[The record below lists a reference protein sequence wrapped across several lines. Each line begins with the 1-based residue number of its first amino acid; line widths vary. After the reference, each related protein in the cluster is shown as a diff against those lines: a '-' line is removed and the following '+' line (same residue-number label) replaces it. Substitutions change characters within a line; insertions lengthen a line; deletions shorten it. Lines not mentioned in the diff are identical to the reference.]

1 MLLKTEKPNIRS
13 YSLEDLRQFFV
24 ENGESAFRANQIW
37 QWVWQK
43 HVKSFDEMSNVS
55 KELRAFLEE
64 HFMISELQI
73 QQMQISK
80 DRTIKTA
87 FSLSDGR
94 VVEGVLIPADN
105 RMTACISSQVGC
117 SLDCKFCA
125 TAQLKMMRNL
135 HPDEIYDQVVAIKKQ
150 AEEHYNQPLTN
161 IVLMGMGEPL
171 LNFKN
176 VSTAIQHIT
185 SEQGLG
191 MSAKRITLST
201 SGISKMIRKLGED
214 KVKYRLA
221 LSLHAADNE
230 KRSQIMSINQSNPLE
245 DLADALRF
253 YYAQTGNSVTYEYIL
268 FKDFND
274 SDLDAQNLIKFAR
287 IIPSKVNII
296 EYNPVEG
303 TPFRQSDPTRLS
315 HFQAMLEKAGITTTV
330 RRSRGKDID
339 AACGQLANKSV
350 THAKI

>member
-1 MLLKTEKPNIRS
+1 MLLKTSKPNIRS
-13 YSLEDLRQFFV
+13 FALDELRAYFLEK
-24 ENGESAFRANQIW
+24 GESAFRANQIF

-43 HVKSFDEMSNVS
+43 HVKSFDEMTNVG
-55 KELRAFLEE
+55 KDLRAFLEE
-64 HFMISELQI
+64 NFLITELQI
-73 QQMQISK
+73 QQVQVSSDK
-80 DRTIKTA
+80 TIKTA
-87 FSLSDGR
+87 FSLTDEK

-135 HPDEIYDQVVAIKKQ
+135 HPDEIYDQVVAIKNQ
-150 AEEHYNQPLTN
+150 AQEYYNQPLTN

-176 VSTAIQHIT
+176 VSTAIDQIT

-201 SGISKMIRKLGED
+201 SGVAKMIKKLGD
-214 KVKYRLA
+214 DNVKYRLA
-221 LSLHAADNE
+221 VSLHAADNA
-230 KRSQIMSINQSNPLE
+230 KRSQIMSINDSNPLE
-245 DLADALRF
+245 DLAEALK
-253 YYAQTGNSVTYEYIL
+253 YYYSKTGNSVTYEYIL

-274 SDLDAQNLIKFAR
+274 SELDARNLIKFAKH
-287 IIPSKVNII
+287 IPSKVNII
-296 EYNPVEG
+296 EYNPVDG
-303 TPFRQSDPTRLS
+303 SPFRQTDTETLNR
-315 HFQAMLEKAGITTTV
+315 FQAILEAAGVTTTV

-339 AACGQLANKSV
+339 AACGQLANK
-350 THAKI
+350 TK